1 MIQPSPM
8 TMNVFETSRL
18 TLRRLG
24 LEDAGFIVELLNDP
38 SFLRF
43 IGDKNVRTEE
53 DARQYILAGPM
64 DSYQRHGFGLWLV
77 EIKDSTAAA
86 GMCGL
91 LKRDYLDEVDIGFA
105 FLPRYRSKGYAFES
119 AAAVMEYAW
128 SVLGLKRVVAI
139 ADEDNAGSL
148 RVLEKIGMSFDR
160 MIKLPDGGEVT
171 LFGVTAMLE
180 T

>member
-1 MIQPSPM
+1 
-8 TMNVFETSRL
+8 
-18 TLRRLG
+18 
-24 LEDAGFIVELLNDP
+24 
-38 SFLRF
+38 
-43 IGDKNVRTEE
+43 
-53 DARQYILAGPM
+53 M
-64 DSYQRHGFGLWLV
+64 DSYERHGFGLWLV
-77 EIKDSTAAA
+77 EIKGSTAAA

-119 AAAVMEYAW
+119 AAAVMDYAW

-139 ADEDNAGSL
+139 ADGDNAGSL

-160 MIKLPDGGEVT
+160 MIKLPDGTEVT
-171 LFGVTAMLE
+171 LFGVSAMLE